1 MMWSVD
7 AKVGTSKSED
17 LHCIYT
23 HTIKTDQQC
32 SDRSECMVEPFN
44 VEIDSDAELGKQS
57 LVTITVE
64 SAISPT
70 HRRASILGEL
80 TVCTRFPFKA
90 TLYYV
95 NVPNR

>member
-7 AKVGTSKSED
+7 AKVRTSKSEGF
-17 LHCIYT
+17 HCIYT

-57 LVTITVE
+57 SVTITVE
-64 SAISPT
+64 NAISPT
-70 HRRASILGEL
+70 HCRAAIWES
-80 TVCTRFPFKA
+80 
-90 TLYYV
+90 
-95 NVPNR
+95 